1 MSTSTDAKK
10 RHVCVHCD
18 QVCST
23 SSHLARHARIH
34 SGVKEFKCDYPGCE
48 KRSSRLDN
56 LRAHQRIH
64 SGEPRPKKST
74 KSKGS
79 CAHASPVSSSS
90 SFSSPDISYRPS
102 PPELF
107 HTPAAYSANET
118 MSNSLQLFMP
128 PPPPPQGGFTEDQF
142 CNLSLQP
149 SLAHSRGEH
158 PYPRLSRSMPPPIV
172 RDESANGFNPHHV
185 CAAPRQQRALL
196 PSPVLALRCADAVF
210 PIPFLV
216 LRCANGAFPIPI
228 RYIPSGY
235 SFSSVFL
242 APGTMV

>member
-172 RDESANGFNPHHV
+172 RDESANGFNPTMYAQRRASSGLYYPHPSSPY
-185 CAAPRQQRALL
+185 AAPMAR
-196 PSPVLALRCADAVF
+196 SPYPYATYPPDTRS
-210 PIPFLV
+210 PQYSSPQEQWY
-216 LRCANGAFPIPI
+216 NW
-228 RYIPSGY
+228 
-235 SFSSVFL
+235 SFSQNN
-242 APGTMV
+242 M